1 MHTFLKRA
9 LGSLIQRF
17 TAPLHPTNDV
27 PLRWWAST
35 AHQALPFA
43 EHVPLTVINMNLWHD
58 WPRLRRLPE
67 RLERFAQLVEQQGAQ
82 LVLLQESIRTNEVE
96 AHIWLAERLGMQ
108 ALYHRANGYRDG
120 IGFEEGVAVLTS
132 LPAID
137 VRFQTLQPSS
147 EPFARRVALGV
158 EIKTSCSSFWAF
170 STHLSLLRSQNN
182 AQIEHLRA
190 WVAETA
196 ADQTALIGGDFNAD
210 ESTDQITRLSLNWI
224 DTFRWLHPEK
234 ETNSHTLR
242 WPWGSP
248 IRSHRLDY
256 LFLKPARSR
265 WGILE
270 AGYLDQ
276 NEVPLSDHKAVLT
289 RLDIRTPN

>member
-1 MHTFLKRA
+1 MKRA
-9 LGSLIQRF
+9 LCKLIRLIS
-17 TAPLHPTNDV
+17 APIRPINDV
-27 PLRWWAST
+27 PLQWRARRTCPVPPSG
-35 AHQALPFA
+35 
-43 EHVPLTVINMNLWHD
+43 ENVPLTVINMNLWHD

-82 LVLLQESIRTNEVE
+82 LVLIQESLRTNEVE
-96 AHIWLAERLGMQ
+96 AHAWLAERLGMQ
-108 ALYHRANGYRDG
+108 ALYHRANGNRDG

-132 LPAID
+132 LPALDI
-137 VRFQTLQPSS
+137 RFETLQPSN

-158 EIKTSCSSFWAF
+158 EIKTAYSSFWAF
-170 STHLSLLRSQNN
+170 STHLSLLRAQNY

-210 ESTDQITRLSLNWI
+210 ESTEQITQLSFDWI
-224 DTFRWLHPEK
+224 DTFRWLHPGK
-234 ETNSHTLR
+234 ETSSHTLR

-270 AGYLDQ
+270 AEYLDH
-276 NEVPLSDHKAVLT
+276 NEVFLSDHKAVLT
-289 RLDIRTPN
+289 RLDICSPN